1 MVIGRPVKTRRVACT
16 PEFTY
21 FKPAG
26 VPLIYLDEVCL
37 TVEEAEAIRLKDL
50 EDLEQEEAAKRM
62 NISRPTFHR
71 ILNSSRQKLA
81 DALLNGKSIRIDGG
95 NFMMATS
102 HFTCGGGHKW
112 EVPFEKM
119 IDGAPVACPK
129 CNSRN
134 IKFTDNIEGTR
145 RKGQGRRR
153 RRGMNW

>member
-16 PEFTY
+16 PEYTY

-26 VPLIYLDEVCL
+26 VPLLYLDEVCL
-37 TVEEAEAIRLKDL
+37 TVEEVEAIRLKDL
-50 EDLEQEEAAKRM
+50 EDLEQGECAKHM

-71 ILNSSRQKLA
+71 ILNSARQKLA
-81 DALLNGKSIRIDGG
+81 AALLNGKSIRIEGG

-102 HFTCGGGHKW
+102 YFTCGGGHKW

-119 IDGAPVACPK
+119 IDGPPVTCPK

-134 IKFTDNIEGTR
+134 IRFADSMDTTH

-153 RRGMNW
+153 RRGVNW